1 MYWQVEEAAESL
13 DAVSHVTFLNTRLP
27 NLTLKKVSDDTT
39 PKALAGAAFTLYR
52 ETTGGTVK
60 EYFNGK
66 SWVPQGAEKPPE
78 ITSNDKGEILLQS
91 IPDGTYY
98 LEEGKAPDGYIRF
111 HGRAVIVVADGKIAS
126 VTMEN
131 QSAIQP
137 QPEISADGL
146 EEGKAPDGYIRF
158 HGRAVI
164 VVADGKI
171 ASVTMENQ
179 SAIQP
184 QPEISADGLTLT
196 IPNQAGT
203 MLPETGGQ
211 GTWPMTLL
219 GALLTLTAAAFLLR
233 KRKTA

>member
-1 MYWQVEEAAESL
+1 MEEAAESL

-146 EEGKAPDGYIRF
+146 
-158 HGRAVI
+158 
-164 VVADGKI
+164 
-171 ASVTMENQ
+171 
-179 SAIQP
+179 
-184 QPEISADGLTLT
+184 TLT

>member
-1 MYWQVEEAAESL
+1 MYWRADEASDTL
-13 DAVSHVTFLNTRLP
+13 DAVSHVTFVNTRLP
-27 NLTLKKVSDDTT
+27 DLTLKKVSSETENS
-39 PKALAGAAFTLYR
+39 LAGAGFTLYR
-52 ETTGGTVK
+52 EKAGNSIR
-60 EYFNGK
+60 EYFDGTT
-66 SWVPQGAEKPPE
+66 WVPQGQNQPPVL
-78 ITSNDKGEILLQS
+78 TSDSEGKILLKA

-98 LEEGKAPDGYIRF
+98 LEERKAPDGYIRF

-131 QSAIQP
+131 QSTIQP
-137 QPEISADGL
+137 QFKIS
-146 EEGKAPDGYIRF
+146 E
-158 HGRAVI
+158 
-164 VVADGKI
+164 
-171 ASVTMENQ
+171 
-179 SAIQP
+179 
-184 QPEISADGLTLT
+184 DGLTLT